1 MRQTGTHQDPRAQA
15 TPQAKVRKPDIT
27 LKEAAIVLAVT
38 GAVSVAIGLLPHF
51 R

>member
-1 MRQTGTHQDPRAQA
+1 MRQTGTRRKASAPGTA
-15 TPQAKVRKPDIT
+15 QAKVRKPDLT

-38 GAVSVAIGLLPHF
+38 GAISVAIGLLPHF